1 MKRIGVLLSGCG
13 VMDGSEINEAVLTLL
28 AIDLAGAEAV
38 CLAPDIPQHHIIN
51 HITGREMEEKRNV
64 LVESARIARGEIHD
78 LATIDTLDLDA
89 LILPGGYGAAK
100 NLSDYA
106 YKGSEMEVLPAV
118 ADAIRNFYT
127 AGKPLG
133 FICISP
139 VIAARV
145 LGSEQVEVTIGN
157 DTTNAEAIEKFGATH
172 VNCKVSNIHTSKEG
186 KVLSTPA
193 YMLGPTIG
201 EVAKGIEKLVNA
213 VVALA

>member
-1 MKRIGVLLSGCG
+1 
-13 VMDGSEINEAVLTLL
+13 
-28 AIDLAGAEAV
+28 
-38 CLAPDIPQHHIIN
+38 
-51 HITGREMEEKRNV
+51 MEEKRNV

-157 DTTNAEAIEKFGATH
+157 DTTNAEAIENSERRMSTARSRISIQARKEKCSALL
-172 VNCKVSNIHTSKEG
+172 HTCWAP
-186 KVLSTPA
+186 LSVKSPKA
-193 YMLGPTIG
+193 
-201 EVAKGIEKLVNA
+201 
-213 VVALA
+213 